1 MQLNK
6 SLEELDL
13 YFWRKWRD
21 SNAASKKIT
30 SLSFNEW
37 GYLDFIGEHGSIKLT
52 QLASGLG
59 VSKASASTMVA
70 KLEKRGFILR
80 RLDEKDARVFHLTL
94 SSAGK
99 KIWHEEVSLY
109 QQTANMLSNKMNADD
124 YQILERALTQVCRIL
139 QSVAAASITTE
150 FITTESTTTE
160 NF

>member
-21 SNAASKKIT
+21 STASGKKII

-37 GYLDFIGEHGSIKLT
+37 DYLDFIGERGSIRLT

-80 RLDEKDARVFHLTL
+80 QLDEKDARVFHLTL
-94 SSAGK
+94 SSAGE
-99 KIWHEEVSLY
+99 KIWNEEVPLY
-109 QQTANMLSNKMNADD
+109 QQTANMLSENMSTGD
-124 YQILERALTQVCRIL
+124 YQILEQALTQACQIL
-139 QSVAAASITTE
+139 QSIATESITTE
-150 FITTESTTTE
+150 DF
-160 NF
+160 